1 MDLKKVLILFLCLV
15 WFVSPAN
22 AHRQNES
29 YVYLNITETG
39 LGGRIEIR
47 LSDLG
52 QLMPLDKDADGIVT
66 RAEFTASQPDI
77 YTYFEP
83 RLMFGVN
90 GQKYPITITS
100 HDFLEVGFGTF
111 TEIHFSTEI
120 QTMLPDVISV
130 EYNSYFEN
138 LAAGHRVLLLI
149 ESNTK
154 IGLESNESSHSLIF
168 SSGLDQQDLSLVGA
182 PWYEVFWTFIKH
194 GVVHILIG
202 YDHVAFLLTLL
213 LSSVMVVMAGKFTPV
228 PRFRDALFNVIKI
241 ATLFTIAH
249 SITLSLAALGW
260 VNFPERIIESLIAF
274 SIIIVAFNNLF
285 AFKKRWVWFAVFILG
300 LVHGLGFANVLA
312 PLGVASSSI
321 VWSLLAFNIGVE
333 IGQGA
338 IIAAC
343 FPVLFFLRGSA
354 LYVPVIL
361 RGGSV
366 ILLLIAI
373 LWFVERAFL
382 FDLPVMQTIK
392 VLFS

>member
-1 MDLKKVLILFLCLV
+1 MNLEKALALLLCLV
-15 WFVSPAN
+15 WFVSPAH

-52 QLMPLDKDADGIVT
+52 LLMPLDRDADGIVT
-66 RAEFTASQPDI
+66 QEEFTASQSEV
-77 YTYFEP
+77 YAFFEP
-83 RLMFGVN
+83 RITFGFN

-100 HDFLEVGFGTF
+100 HEFLEVGFGTF
-111 TEIHFSTEI
+111 AEIHFSTAI
-120 QTMLPDVISV
+120 HTKLPDAISV

-138 LAAGHRVLLLI
+138 LTSGHRVLLLI

-154 IGLESNESSHSLIF
+154 TGLKSNESSHSLIF
-168 SSGLDQQDLSLVGA
+168 SSGLDQQQLSLIGA
-182 PWYEVFWTFIKH
+182 PWYEVFRTFLKH

-213 LSSVMVVMAGKFTPV
+213 LSSVLVVRAGRFTPV
-228 PRFRDALFNVIKI
+228 PKFRDALLNVVKI

-249 SITLSLAALGW
+249 SITLSLAALEW
-260 VNFPERIIESLIAF
+260 VSFPGRIIESLIAA

-285 AFKKRWVWFAVFILG
+285 AFKKRWIWFAVFTLG
-300 LVHGLGFANVLA
+300 LVHGLGFATVLA

-338 IIAAC
+338 IIAIC

-354 LYVPVIL
+354 LYIPVIL

-366 ILLLIAI
+366 ILLLIAV
-373 LWFVERAFL
+373 LWFVERAFQ

-392 VLFS
+392 AMFS

>member
-1 MDLKKVLILFLCLV
+1 MDLKKILSLFLCLV
-15 WFVSPAN
+15 WFSSTAN

-52 QLMPLDKDADGIVT
+52 QLIPLDKDADGIVT
-66 RAEFTASQPDI
+66 QEEFTAGQSEV
-77 YTYFEP
+77 YAFFEP
-83 RLMFGVN
+83 RLVFGAN

-100 HDFLEVGFGTF
+100 HEFLEVGFGTF
-111 TEIHFSTEI
+111 AEIHFSTAI
-120 QTMLPDVISV
+120 QSKLPDAISV

-138 LAAGHRVLLLI
+138 LAPGHRVLLLI

-154 IGLESNESSHSLIF
+154 IGLNRNESSHSLIF
-168 SSGLDQQDLSLVGA
+168 SSGLDKQTLSLIGA
-182 PWYEVFWTFIKH
+182 PWYKIFWTFLKH

-213 LSSVMVVMAGKFTPV
+213 LSSVLVVNARRFAPV
-228 PRFRDALFNVIKI
+228 PRFRDALINVLKI

-249 SITLSLAALGW
+249 SITLSLAAIGW
-260 VNFPERIIESLIAF
+260 LNVPERLIESLIAL
-274 SIIIVAFNNLF
+274 SIIIVAFANLF
-285 AFKKRWVWFAVFILG
+285 AFKKRWVWVAVFTLG
-300 LVHGLGFANVLA
+300 LVHGFGFASVLA
-312 PLGVASSSI
+312 PLGIASSSI
-321 VWSLLAFNIGVE
+321 VWSLLAFNVGVE

-338 IIAAC
+338 IIAVC
-343 FPVLFFLRGSA
+343 FPVLFLLRGSSF
-354 LYVPVIL
+354 YIPVIL

-366 ILLLIAI
+366 ILLLIAV
-373 LWFVERAFL
+373 LWFVERAFQ

-392 VLFS
+392 ALFS